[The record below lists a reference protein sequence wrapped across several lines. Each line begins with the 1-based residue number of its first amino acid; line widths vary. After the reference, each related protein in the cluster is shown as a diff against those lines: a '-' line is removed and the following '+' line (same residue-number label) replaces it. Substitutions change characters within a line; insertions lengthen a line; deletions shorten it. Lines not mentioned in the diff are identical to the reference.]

1 MSAESSDDGVN
12 FPGGLK
18 NLKNVSRETFPP
30 IVSSASFSP
39 ALAMAEAHMNGF
51 AGYSGMTIGN

>member
-1 MSAESSDDGVN
+1 MSAESSDGGVN

-30 IVSSASFSP
+30 MVSSASFSP
-39 ALAMAEAHMNGF
+39 ALAMGRL
-51 AGYSGMTIGN
+51 I

>member
-1 MSAESSDDGVN
+1 MSSEGSDDGLN
-12 FPGGLK
+12 LKGGLK

-39 ALAMAEAHMNGF
+39 VLAMGRF
-51 AGYSGMTIGN
+51 T